1 MLNFN
6 NSLFQVAAFAALGLL
21 TLENLGVEAS
31 SSRRDRRDYP
41 DIYEAMR
48 DLGDDLFWRSYD
60 LTTADGYELTMF
72 RLTGLRKRKTVPN
85 QWIHAPILL
94 LHGLTSDAYTW
105 FDNSRGD
112 TNDVVLPAKLFKD
125 GHDVW
130 LGNIRGTQYTLS
142 HTSLDAY
149 RQDAKF
155 FDYDNVDIS
164 VNDVPAMIKK
174 IV

>member
-72 RLTGLRKRKTVPN
+72 RLTGLRKRTPIPN
-85 QWIHAPILL
+85 
-94 LHGLTSDAYTW
+94 
-105 FDNSRGD
+105 
-112 TNDVVLPAKLFKD
+112 
-125 GHDVW
+125 
-130 LGNIRGTQYTLS
+130 
-142 HTSLDAY
+142 
-149 RQDAKF
+149 
-155 FDYDNVDIS
+155 
-164 VNDVPAMIKK
+164 
-174 IV
+174 